1 MNTDNYKNIKEYY
14 KNNINPQLY
23 SAFKILGLDN
33 LDYVSSKGMFIN
45 LQNGEK
51 IYDFTSGLGVLN
63 LGHNHPKINE
73 VEIKCIQRDTVDFL
87 KIGVNKQQALLANYL
102 TSLLPKK
109 LNKAFFTASGGEAIE
124 AALKIVM
131 LNTKK
136 RKFLTFNESYHGK
149 TLGSLSV
156 TNAENYNDNFL
167 IGLPR
172 ENILLAEFNSIES
185 VGELIS
191 QNSDIAAVIIEPI
204 QGQRIR
210 VGDKKF
216 LKDLIK
222 ICKTNEIITIFDE
235 IKVGMGRTGHLFSFM
250 DYGIEPDMVT
260 ISKSLGGGSRA
271 IGAMVTTNALFKKA
285 YGKRSNASLHS
296 TTFNGIGTTCEV
308 ARESLNIISNDE
320 FLQEVRNKGDYFFD
334 ELIKLKKEYPNKI
347 KNILGKGLFLGVE
360 LIFPAEKIKN
370 NFNNEIIKTRDQFFI
385 ATIINGLYK
394 NHNILSSFA
403 PSAPEVLDICPPLI
417 IDFNDIDYFI
427 SSFKSILSKNY
438 AQLGKDLM
446 KNLI

>member
-45 LQNGEK
+45 LKNGEQ

-73 VEIKCIQRDTVDFL
+73 VEINCIQNDTVDFL

-102 TSLLPKK
+102 TSLLPKN
-109 LNKAFFTASGGEAIE
+109 LNKAFFSASGGEAIE

-131 LNTKK
+131 LNTDK
-136 RKFLTFNESYHGK
+136 RKFITFTDSYHGK
-149 TLGSLSV
+149 TLGALSV
-156 TNAENYNDNFL
+156 TNAENYNENFL
-167 IGLPR
+167 VGLPR
-172 ENILLAEFNSIES
+172 ENILTAEFNSIES
-185 VGELIS
+185 VKKLID
-191 QNSDIAAVIIEPI
+191 QNSDIAAIIIEPI

-210 VGDKKF
+210 VGDKNF
-216 LKDLIK
+216 LKELVE
-222 ICKTNEIITIFDE
+222 ICKANKIITIFDE
-235 IKVGMGRTGHLFSFM
+235 IKVGMGRTGYLFSFM
-250 DYGIEPDMVT
+250 DYDIEPDIVA

-271 IGAMVTTNALFKKA
+271 IGAMITTDSLFKKA
-285 YGKRSNASLHS
+285 YGKRENASLHS

-308 ARESLNIISNDE
+308 ARESLKIISNDE
-320 FLQEVRNKGDYFFD
+320 FLKEVRKKGDYFF
-334 ELIKLKKEYPNKI
+334 EQLVKLQKEHPNKI

-370 NFNNEIIKTRDQFFI
+370 NFNSGLIKTRDQFFI
-385 ATIINGLYK
+385 ASIINGLYSK
-394 NHNILSSFA
+394 HNILTSFA

-417 IDFNDIDYFI
+417 IEYRDIDYFI
-427 SSFKSILSKNY
+427 NSFKSILSKNY
-438 AQLGKDLM
+438 AQLGKDLTM
-446 KNLI
+446 NLI